1 MNQVLN
7 QISDDEDEETKP
19 SFHIRNGYWIY
30 HFHLYFGKLLS
41 GWKTDIQEAI
51 TFKHLAQ
58 IIIYDYVLQSPNARC
73 KIIGEKKRK
82 VT

>member
-30 HFHLYFGKLLS
+30 YFHLYFGKLET

-51 TFKHLAQ
+51 AFKHLAT
-58 IIIYDYVLQSPNARC
+58 IDYDLRLC
-73 KIIGEKKRK
+73 
-82 VT
+82 VTISECAMQDYR